1 MNEKQKNKV
10 KTIYD
15 YIKHEAILNKL
26 RKDNPNNFD
35 FGTKARAYL
44 ESLEEGVE
52 YKEPI
57 VKQ

>member
-1 MNEKQKNKV
+1 MSEKQKSKV
-10 KTIYD
+10 KTIYY
-15 YIKHEAILNKL
+15 YIKMEATLTKL
-26 RKDNPNNFD
+26 RKDNPNNFT
-35 FGTKARAYL
+35 FGTKMRAYL